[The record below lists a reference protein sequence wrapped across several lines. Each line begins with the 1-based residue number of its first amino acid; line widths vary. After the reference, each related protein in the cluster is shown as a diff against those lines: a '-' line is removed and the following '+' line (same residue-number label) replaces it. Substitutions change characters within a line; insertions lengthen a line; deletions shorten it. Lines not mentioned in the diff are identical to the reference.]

1 MLIVH
6 HLQRGQSERI
16 VWLCEELGI
25 PYELKTYKRDSKT
38 FASPPELAKLH
49 PTGAAPVLQ
58 DGDVTLAESGA
69 IVEYILTKYG
79 DGKLAI
85 SPSSPEYA
93 NYLYF
98 LHFANAYLQAA
109 IMRLGLAK
117 AAGLSPDH
125 PSAKFTYRNF
135 ERGMKILDDRLKE
148 AKWLAGDE
156 FTAADVMNV
165 WCVTTCRLFAPFSL
179 KEYQGVV
186 RWLKDVGERP
196 CYRKAM
202 EKGDP
207 GMMPLLGE
215 GAPERIS
222 AQKL

>member
-1 MLIVH
+1 VTPIT
-6 HLQRGQSERI
+6 S
-16 VWLCEELGI
+16 
-25 PYELKTYKRDSKT
+25 
-38 FASPPELAKLH
+38 LATTDITCWH

-58 DGDVTLAESGA
+58 DGDVLLAESGA

-79 DGKLAI
+79 NGKLAI

-93 NYLYF
+93 NYLYY
-98 LHFANAYLQAA
+98 LHFSNAYLQAG

-117 AAGLSPDH
+117 AAKMGPDH
-125 PSAKFTYRNF
+125 PSAKFAYRNF

-148 AKWLAGDE
+148 TKWLAGEE
-156 FTAADVMNV
+156 FTAADVMMV

-179 KEYQGVV
+179 KGYSGIL

-196 CYRKAM
+196 GYRRAM

-207 GMMPLLGE
+207 GMKPLLGE
-215 GAPERIS
+215 EQPERIS
-222 AQKL
+222 AEKL